1 MEIILTQDV
10 KNLGYKN
17 DIVNVKPGYARN
29 FLIPQ
34 GMAILATES
43 ARKVLAENMR
53 QQAYKQEKIKKEGF
67 RSQISDFRCQNSE
80 FRIQL
85 KETQDIAKAL
95 GESKRA
101 GQKLIGFA
109 LETEHEKENALHKME
124 RKHLDAIVLNSL
136 RDKGAGFGV
145 DTNRVTVLSANG
157 NSEELPLQS
166 KATIADAIIELTMID

>member
-53 QQAYKQEKIKKEGF
+53 QQAYKQEKIKKEAEELAAVLEGL
-67 RSQISDFRCQNSE
+67 SL
-80 FRIQL
+80 RIP
-85 KETQDIAKAL
+85 AKAAST
-95 GESKRA
+95 GKIYGSVNNVQIA
-101 GQKLIGFA
+101 NAI
-109 LETEHEKENALHKME
+109 KEAKGIDIDRKHILVDDDTIKEVGNYKAKVRLHK
-124 RKHLDAIVLNSL
+124 D
-136 RDKGAGFGV
+136 
-145 DTNRVTVLSANG
+145 VTVEISFEVFA
-157 NSEELPLQS
+157 E
-166 KATIADAIIELTMID
+166 

>member
-53 QQAYKQEKIKKEGF
+53 QQAYKQEKIKKEAEEIAAVLEGLSL
-67 RSQISDFRCQNSE
+67 RIPAKAASTGKIYGSVNNVQIANA
-80 FRIQL
+80 I
-85 KETQDIAKAL
+85 KETKGIDIDRKQILVDDDTIKEVGNYKAKV
-95 GESKRA
+95 R
-101 GQKLIGFA
+101 
-109 LETEHEKENALHKME
+109 LHK
-124 RKHLDAIVLNSL
+124 D
-136 RDKGAGFGV
+136 
-145 DTNRVTVLSANG
+145 VTVEISFEVFA
-157 NSEELPLQS
+157 E
-166 KATIADAIIELTMID
+166 

>member
-53 QQAYKQEKIKKEGF
+53 QQAYKQEKIKKEAQELAAVIEGL
-67 RSQISDFRCQNSE
+67 SL
-80 FRIQL
+80 RIP
-85 KETQDIAKAL
+85 AKAAQT
-95 GESKRA
+95 GKIYGSVNNVQIA
-101 GQKLIGFA
+101 NAI
-109 LETEHEKENALHKME
+109 KEAKGIE
-124 RKHLDAIVLNSL
+124 IDRKHIL
-136 RDKGAGFGV
+136 V
-145 DTNRVTVLSANG
+145 DDDTIKEVVKYKAKVRLQKDVTVEISFEVFA
-157 NSEELPLQS
+157 E
-166 KATIADAIIELTMID
+166 

>member
-53 QQAYKQEKIKKEGF
+53 QQAYKQEKIKKEAEELAKVLEGLKL
-67 RSQISDFRCQNSE
+67 
-80 FRIQL
+80 RIP
-85 KETQDIAKAL
+85 AKAAST
-95 GESKRA
+95 GKIYGSVNNVQIA
-101 GQKLIGFA
+101 NAI
-109 LETEHEKENALHKME
+109 KEAKNIDIDRKQILVDDDTIKEVGNYKAKIRLHK
-124 RKHLDAIVLNSL
+124 D
-136 RDKGAGFGV
+136 
-145 DTNRVTVLSANG
+145 VTVEISFEVFA
-157 NSEELPLQS
+157 E
-166 KATIADAIIELTMID
+166 

>member
-53 QQAYKQEKIKKEGF
+53 QQAYKQEKIKKEAQELATVLEGL
-67 RSQISDFRCQNSE
+67 SL
-80 FRIQL
+80 RIP
-85 KETQDIAKAL
+85 AKAAST
-95 GESKRA
+95 GKIYGSVNNVQIA
-101 GQKLIGFA
+101 NAI
-109 LETEHEKENALHKME
+109 KEAKGIE
-124 RKHLDAIVLNSL
+124 IDRKHIL
-136 RDKGAGFGV
+136 V
-145 DTNRVTVLSANG
+145 DDDTIKEVGNYKAKVRLHTDVTVEISFEVFA
-157 NSEELPLQS
+157 E
-166 KATIADAIIELTMID
+166 